1 MADSQ
6 RHPGLTTVRLSESL
20 WIEWKIALRFL
31 LDNRMQTLLI
41 VFGIAVGSAVI
52 VFITA
57 LITGLQANVI
67 ERTLGTQAHI
77 RILPPDE
84 ANRTLPVA
92 PDSWSLVLES
102 PRAQRLRSIINWQDI
117 RDVLDQDAQVL
128 AVSPV
133 ISGPAIARRG
143 VARASVALLG
153 IDPPRYQRI
162 IPLADDLIAGR
173 FMVGAG
179 NAVIGKELAKD
190 LGLGIGDKLRLDA
203 GEGREA
209 VVDIAGIFE
218 LGVRELDSRYVYL
231 DLKQAQTLLDLPG
244 GITVID
250 TTVADIFQA
259 DRVAER
265 LARLTGL
272 RAESWMET
280 NGQLLNALSSQSMTT
295 EMIRV
300 FVGISV
306 AFGIASVLAVSVVQR
321 TREIGIL
328 RAMGSPRGQILRV
341 FLLQGGVLGLF
352 GSACGGAV
360 GWGLVQVFNIAGP
373 RLFEIPVDPTLVPL
387 AMLVATITGV
397 LAAAMPARRAARYD
411 PAVAIRYV

>member
-1 MADSQ
+1 MRLADS
-6 RHPGLTTVRLSESL
+6 L
-20 WIEWKIALRFL
+20 WTEWTIALRFL
-31 LDNRMQTLLI
+31 LDNRMQSLLI
-41 VFGIAVGSAVI
+41 IFGIAVGSAVI

-57 LITGLQANVI
+57 LITGLQANVV

-84 ANRTLPVA
+84 VNRTLPV
-92 PDSWSLVLES
+92 DDGSWSLVLES
-102 PRAQRLRSIINWQDI
+102 PRAQRLRSIINWQDV
-117 RDVLDQDAQVL
+117 RDVLDQDSQIL

-153 IDPPRYQRI
+153 IDPQRYQRI
-162 IPLADDLIAGR
+162 IPLSRELIAGQLV
-173 FMVGAG
+173 VGAG
-179 NAVIGKELAKD
+179 NAVIGKELARD

-203 GEGREA
+203 GEGRET

-218 LGVRELDSRYVYL
+218 LGVRELDARYVYL

-244 GITVID
+244 GVTVID
-250 TTVADIFQA
+250 TTVAEIFEA
-259 DRVAER
+259 DQVATR

-341 FLLQGGVLGLF
+341 FLLQGGLLGLL
-352 GSACGGAV
+352 GSACGGGV

-373 RLFEIPVDPTLVPL
+373 RLFDIPVDPTLVPL
-387 AMLVATITGV
+387 AMLIATITGV

>member
-1 MADSQ
+1 
-6 RHPGLTTVRLSESL
+6 VRLSESL

-179 NAVIGKELAKD
+179 NAVIGRELAKD

-360 GWGLVQVFNIAGP
+360 GWGLVQAFNIAGP

>member
-1 MADSQ
+1 MRLADS
-6 RHPGLTTVRLSESL
+6 L
-20 WIEWKIALRFL
+20 WTEWLIALRFL
-31 LDNRMQTLLI
+31 LDNRMQSLLI
-41 VFGIAVGSAVI
+41 IFGIAVGSAVI

-84 ANRTLPVA
+84 LNRVLPA
-92 PDSWSLVLES
+92 DDGSWSLVLES

-117 RDVLDQDAQVL
+117 RDVLDEDRQVL

-153 IDPPRYQRI
+153 IDPVRYQQI
-162 IPLADDLIAGR
+162 IPLAKDLIAGQ
-173 FMVGAG
+173 FTVGAG
-179 NAVIGKELAKD
+179 HAVIGKELARD

-218 LGVRELDSRYVYL
+218 LGVRELDARYVYL
-231 DLKQAQTLLDLPG
+231 DLKQAQTLLDLAG
-244 GITVID
+244 GVTVID
-250 TTVADIFQA
+250 TTVGEIFEA
-259 DRVAER
+259 DRIAER
-265 LARLTGL
+265 LARLTGQ

-300 FVGISV
+300 FVGVSV

-341 FLLQGGVLGLF
+341 FLLQGGLLGLL

-360 GWGLVQVFNIAGP
+360 GWGLVQVFNLAGP
-373 RLFEIPVDPTLVPL
+373 RLFFIPVDPTLIPV
-387 AMLVATITGV
+387 AMLVATVTGV

>member
-1 MADSQ
+1 MRLADS
-6 RHPGLTTVRLSESL
+6 L
-20 WIEWKIALRFL
+20 WTEWKIALRFL

-41 VFGIAVGSAVI
+41 MFGIAVGSAVI

-57 LITGLQANVI
+57 LITGLQANVV

-84 ANRTLPVA
+84 VNRILPA
-92 PDSWSLVLES
+92 DDHSWPLVLES
-102 PRAQRLRSIINWQDI
+102 PRAQRLRSIINWQDV
-117 RDVLDQDAQVL
+117 RDVLDQDAQIL

-133 ISGPAIARRG
+133 ISGPAIALRG

-162 IPLADDLIAGR
+162 IPLADDLIAGQ
-173 FMVGAG
+173 FTVGAG
-179 NAVIGKELAKD
+179 HAVIGKELARD

-218 LGVRELDSRYVYL
+218 LGVRELDARYVYL

-244 GITVID
+244 GVTVID
-250 TTVADIFQA
+250 TTVAEIFEA
-259 DRVAER
+259 DQVAER

-280 NGQLLNALSSQSMTT
+280 NGQLLNALASQSMTT

-341 FLLQGGVLGLF
+341 FLLQGGLLGLL
-352 GSACGGAV
+352 GSACGGLV
-360 GWGLVQVFNIAGP
+360 GWGLVQVFNLLGP
-373 RLFEIPVDPTLVPL
+373 RLFIIPVDPTLVPL
-387 AMLVATITGV
+387 AMLVATVTGV

>member
-1 MADSQ
+1 MRLADS
-6 RHPGLTTVRLSESL
+6 L
-20 WIEWKIALRFL
+20 WTEWKIALRFL

-41 VFGIAVGSAVI
+41 TFGIAVGSAVI

-67 ERTLGTQAHI
+67 QRTLGTQAHI

-84 ANRTLPVA
+84 VNRTLPA
-92 PDSWSLVLES
+92 AADSWSLVLES
-102 PRAQRLRSIINWQDI
+102 PRAQRLRSIINWQDV
-117 RDVLDQDAQVL
+117 RDVLDQDAQIL

>member
-1 MADSQ
+1 MRVADS
-6 RHPGLTTVRLSESL
+6 L
-20 WIEWKIALRFL
+20 WTEWTIALRFL
-31 LDNRMQTLLI
+31 LDNRMQSLLI
-41 VFGIAVGSAVI
+41 IFGIAVGSAVI

-57 LITGLQANVI
+57 LITGLQANVV

-84 ANRTLPVA
+84 VNRTLPV
-92 PDSWSLVLES
+92 DDGSWSLVLES
-102 PRAQRLRSIINWQDI
+102 PRAQRLRSIINWQDV
-117 RDVLDQDAQVL
+117 RDVLDQDSQIL

-153 IDPPRYQRI
+153 IDPQRYQRI
-162 IPLADDLIAGR
+162 IPLSRDLIAGQLV
-173 FMVGAG
+173 VGAG
-179 NAVIGKELAKD
+179 NAVIGKELARD

-203 GEGREA
+203 GEGRET

-218 LGVRELDSRYVYL
+218 LGVRELDARYVYL

-244 GITVID
+244 GVTVID
-250 TTVADIFQA
+250 TTVAEIFEA
-259 DRVAER
+259 DQVATR

-341 FLLQGGVLGLF
+341 FLLQGGLLGLL
-352 GSACGGAV
+352 GSACGGGV

-373 RLFEIPVDPTLVPL
+373 RLFDIPVDPTLVPL
-387 AMLVATITGV
+387 AMLIATITGV

>member
-1 MADSQ
+1 MRLAD
-6 RHPGLTTVRLSESL
+6 SL

-31 LDNRMQTLLI
+31 LANRMQTLLTTS
-41 VFGIAVGSAVI
+41 GSADGSAVI

-67 ERTLGTQAHI
+67 QRTLGTQAHI

-84 ANRTLPVA
+84 VNRTLPA
-92 PDSWSLVLES
+92 ADSWSLVLES
-102 PRAQRLRSIINWQDI
+102 PRAQRLRSIINWQDV
-117 RDVLDQDAQVL
+117 RDVLDQDVQIL

-173 FMVGAG
+173 FLVGAG
-179 NAVIGKELAKD
+179 NAVIGKELARD

-218 LGVRELDSRYVYL
+218 LGVRELDARYVYL

-244 GITVID
+244 GVTVID
-250 TTVADIFQA
+250 TTVAEIFQA
-259 DRVAER
+259 DEVARR

-341 FLLQGGVLGLF
+341 FLLQGGLLGLL
-352 GSACGGAV
+352 GSACGGLV
-360 GWGLVQVFNIAGP
+360 GWGLVQVFNLFGP
-373 RLFEIPVDPTLVPL
+373 RLFIIPVDPTLVPL
-387 AMLVATITGV
+387 AMLVATVTGV

>member
-1 MADSQ
+1 MRLADS
-6 RHPGLTTVRLSESL
+6 L
-20 WIEWKIALRFL
+20 WTEWTIALRFL
-31 LDNRMQTLLI
+31 LDNRMQSLLI
-41 VFGIAVGSAVI
+41 IFGIAVGSAVI

-57 LITGLQANVI
+57 LITGLQANVV

-84 ANRTLPVA
+84 VNRTLPV
-92 PDSWSLVLES
+92 DDGSWSLVLES
-102 PRAQRLRSIINWQDI
+102 PRAQRLRSIINWQDV
-117 RDVLDQDAQVL
+117 RDVLDQDSQIL

-153 IDPPRYQRI
+153 IDPQRYQRI
-162 IPLADDLIAGR
+162 IPLSRDLIAGQLV
-173 FMVGAG
+173 VGAG
-179 NAVIGKELAKD
+179 NAVIGKELARD

-203 GEGREA
+203 GEGRET

-218 LGVRELDSRYVYL
+218 LGVRELDARYVYL

-244 GITVID
+244 GVTVID
-250 TTVADIFQA
+250 TTVAEIFEA
-259 DRVAER
+259 DQVATR

-328 RAMGSPRGQILRV
+328 RAMGCPRGQILRV
-341 FLLQGGVLGLF
+341 FLLQGGLLGLL
-352 GSACGGAV
+352 GSACGGGV

-373 RLFEIPVDPTLVPL
+373 RLFDIPVDPTLVPL
-387 AMLVATITGV
+387 AMLIATITGV